1 MSSSRITEL
10 AELIQANTRKVQGY
24 LVEHRLPLPSFDE
37 DGPIDL
43 NLESED
49 IQDARTSVMEAS
61 LELHDLLL
69 GPSMCLRPVVCLP
82 HCPHIGTFA
91 DYVDCQLNGA
101 SLQAIYKYNI
111 PPKVPLKGEI
121 SFTELAAKCELHEPD
136 LRRILRFAMTF
147 HRVFQERNPGYVTH
161 SAASRRLVE
170 SRNAMDALG
179 YQFDEVWQ
187 AFAHVSNTAPITT
200 RQVLHVDSC

>member
-1 MSSSRITEL
+1 
-10 AELIQANTRKVQGY
+10 
-24 LVEHRLPLPSFDE
+24 
-37 DGPIDL
+37 
-43 NLESED
+43 
-49 IQDARTSVMEAS
+49 MEAS

-69 GPSMCLRPVVCLP
+69 GPSMCLRPAVCLS
-82 HCPHIGTFA
+82 HCFHIGTFA
-91 DYVDCQLNGA
+91 EHVDCQLNGI

-111 PPKVPLKGEI
+111 PSKVPLKEEI

-147 HRVFQERNPGYVTH
+147 HRVFQERNPGYVSH

-170 SRNAMDALG
+170 SSNAMDGFG

-187 AFAHVSNTAPITT
+187 AYAHVRNTATITAE
-200 RQVLHVDSC
+200 QVLNVDSC